1 LALDER
7 EFLEQAY
14 AHLSAPERKAL
25 MNRLTR
31 LRTGEMQPYYIM
43 RYGFSEG
50 HTEYRVDPIA
60 IAALF
65 GLKSVTEIEKAFRG
79 ELDRV
84 LTAHFTE
91 EGQRSL
97 RHLP

>member
-1 LALDER
+1 MD
-7 EFLEQAY
+7 
-14 AHLSAPERKAL
+14 
-25 MNRLTR
+25 RLTR

-43 RYGFSEG
+43 RYGFYEG
-50 HTEYRVDPIA
+50 HTEYRVDPLVMA
-60 IAALF
+60 VVF

-97 RHLP
+97 RPLP